1 MKVCTPTPVSGR
13 RRDDTPGQP
22 AFLALEAVVGA
33 TLSYRAAHRMKRVLV
48 LFAHPC
54 AESFSAALHGEVVAR
69 LTSAGWDV
77 DDCDLNAE
85 GFHPVLTEAE
95 RRGYHDVGVNE
106 GPVAD
111 YVARLRAAEALVMVF
126 PVWNFGYPAILK
138 GFLDRVFLPGVS
150 FRLEEGK
157 VVPNLTNIRKL
168 AAVTTYGGTR
178 VRAWMAGDPPRR
190 SVRRAV
196 WHVCRPEKMRYL
208 ALYDMNRA
216 AEATRTAFLRKVG
229 QEMEAF

>member
-1 MKVCTPTPVSGR
+1 MS
-13 RRDDTPGQP
+13 
-22 AFLALEAVVGA
+22 
-33 TLSYRAAHRMKRVLV
+33 RALV

-54 AESFSAALHGEVVAR
+54 PESFSAALHGVVVER
-69 LTSAGWDV
+69 LTAAGWDV

-85 GFHPVLTEAE
+85 GFDPVLSEAE
-95 RRGYHDVGVNE
+95 RRGYHEVPGNL

-111 YVARLRAAEALVMVF
+111 HVERLRAADALVMVF

-157 VVPNLTNIRKL
+157 VRPNLTRIRKL

-178 VRAWMAGDPPRR
+178 MRALLAGDPPRKC
-190 SVRRAV
+190 VTRAV
-196 WHVCRPEKMRYL
+196 WHVCRPDKMRYL

-216 AEATRTAFLRKVG
+216 SAAARGAFLARVG
-229 QEMEAF
+229 REMEVF